1 MNNKKPN
8 DDDYSDIPLSEMIK
22 TLRKEL
28 ISAQKLGKN
37 EAILF
42 DIEKVELELKV
53 AVSRTAKAGG
63 GIKFHVVNAEGGYE
77 KTSQDTH
84 TFKLTMKPILGE
96 TEGHFLISDLEN
108 GPLSEK

>member
-1 MNNKKPN
+1 MNDTKPN
-8 DDDYSDIPLSEMIK
+8 DDYSDIPLAEMIK

-28 ISAQKLGKN
+28 ISAQKLGKA
-37 EAILF
+37 EKILF

-77 KTSQDTH
+77 KMNQDTH
-84 TFKLTMKPILGE
+84 TFKLTMKPVTSE

-108 GPLSEK
+108 EPISEK